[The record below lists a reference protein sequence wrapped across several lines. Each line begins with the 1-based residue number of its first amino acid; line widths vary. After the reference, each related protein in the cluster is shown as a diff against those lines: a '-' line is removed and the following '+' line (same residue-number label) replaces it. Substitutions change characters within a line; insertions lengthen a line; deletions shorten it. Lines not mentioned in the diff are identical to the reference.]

1 MNTLPSTNLDISPAL
16 SQPPQPSSFAIFLFL
31 SNAGGNGIAKKSYE
45 FYKAGR
51 PREELTMKDLE
62 SVIGLSVFNS
72 KEGGLKRSSIIDHHQ
87 IDHFVPFLPLERTHV
102 KKCVE
107 DYLREKRIVFGERD
121 DGGRVKHF
129 RKKET
134 VFVEKV
140 LGELEFDSFNLY
152 SVSGCKRIA
161 TKVEA
166 LLPDVEEDLVD
177 SPWRL

>member
-1 MNTLPSTNLDISPAL
+1 
-16 SQPPQPSSFAIFLFL
+16 
-31 SNAGGNGIAKKSYE
+31 
-45 FYKAGR
+45 
-51 PREELTMKDLE
+51 MKDLE

-72 KEGGLKRSSIIDHHQ
+72 KEGGLKRSSLIDHHQ

-107 DYLREKRIVFGERD
+107 DYLKDKRIVFGERGR
-121 DGGRVKHF
+121 DGQIRVY

-134 VFVEKV
+134 AFVEKV
-140 LGELEFDSFNLY
+140 LSELEFDSYNLY

>member
-1 MNTLPSTNLDISPAL
+1 MM
-16 SQPPQPSSFAIFLFL
+16 
-31 SNAGGNGIAKKSYE
+31 
-45 FYKAGR
+45 R
-51 PREELTMKDLE
+51 HLE
-62 SVIGLSVFNS
+62 GVIGMSVFNS
-72 KEGGLKRSSIIDHHQ
+72 KEGGLKRSSIVDHHL

-121 DGGRVKHF
+121 AGGRVKHF

-140 LGELEFDSFNLY
+140 LDDLEFDSYNLY

-161 TKVEA
+161 
-166 LLPDVEEDLVD
+166 
-177 SPWRL
+177 